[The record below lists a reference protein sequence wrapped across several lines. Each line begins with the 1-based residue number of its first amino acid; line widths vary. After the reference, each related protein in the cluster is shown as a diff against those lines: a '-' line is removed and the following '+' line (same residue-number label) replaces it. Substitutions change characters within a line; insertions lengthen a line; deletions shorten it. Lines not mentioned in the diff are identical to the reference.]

1 MVSKHNMNKKLQDG
15 AKRVPHYG
23 LRKLSVGVASV
34 LLGTTLFF
42 CVSAQADTTTGQ
54 VGNGSDT
61 ESEND
66 HANKLVDAK
75 KVVLSQPTSTNILN
89 TNNANNVQSEQNTDS
104 LAENKSV
111 VTTNPQSSMDNDG
124 VSVTLNRTEYNPQ
137 DAQAIQMTTKIVA
150 KAGDEVSFTFGKG
163 AFKLPTYQ
171 GLSGNAGQTTISELS
186 DGSTVIT
193 DKFTSAGTYSQTFS
207 IQPYQ
212 YEFDIYN
219 KLFSAGTTLV
229 PVVIKKNHQEI
240 GEVSFNQTIIP
251 NMNPTFSRTQPSS
264 RNVGKL
270 APNVDYQWTLV
281 FNENPGTT
289 SGTGLSTGPSKSIN
303 HGTTVT
309 IPVPDGFVVNA
320 EESAKLSSSTDFK
333 WTVSQTGDRVIF
345 VNNGGNSSNNSIVL
359 VGHFTN
365 ELLDVDQQLTA
376 KEKISIIQETGNGQQ
391 LKAQLPPFSDKL
403 MRKKDD
409 NPEGVSLNGNVY
421 GAFGRSPYE
430 KYPEGQVPL
439 SNNPTEIVFWKY
451 EVGNVSA
458 FNLKNVTVN
467 ITLPDGM
474 KATKLRLPSM
484 YNDGEITYTL
494 HRYVDANHPDEI
506 TTGVI
511 GQADQILDFSNLAGH
526 VRSIQ
531 LTLASLGAGVDYTA
545 SSYSTSDGF
554 RVYGYVDQYYDN
566 GKPVNV
572 GDRLTSNLTFGT
584 GTKGWHGDQYVVAKK
599 TQPIKMHVNGFDDN
613 RLPGANGAGYLQL
626 WWDSVAQNADFA
638 NPIIYYVLPTNA
650 SFNNYYPINKNCKI
664 SSYKASDGRT
674 IVKVQYLNTTNK
686 DFRDGSLDYL
696 YLNNQADL
704 PNSFSDYKVFVVTP
718 NGMQVSGQSKVQN
731 ADLKYV
737 DNNSNAY
744 EIGSGNWVIES
755 AQGTQIAEQSQG
767 NKNTDLTLS
776 GESDNQGS
784 KKMTF
789 TGSVI
794 IILITS

>member
-1 MVSKHNMNKKLQDG
+1 MNKVSFRLTFAEALEIGVKNAPSIIGCVVLWLLTIWVPYINVG
-15 AKRVPHYG
+15 TTIAINMLPIELAKGGVISPLGIFDAKYRKYMGDFLITTGLMIIPVFIASLFMIVPGIVLSIAWSLAYFFLFEKKKNPMQAISASNEATYG
-23 LRKLSVGVASV
+23 SKWTMFFV
-34 LLGTTLFF
+34 LLAFVVAAYVIAGIFAWI
-42 CVSAQADTTTGQ
+42 CAAID
-54 VGNGSDT
+54 VGFIT
-61 ESEND
+61 F
-66 HANKLVDAK
+66 
-75 KVVLSQPTSTNILN
+75 VVL
-89 TNNANNVQSEQNTDS
+89 
-104 LAENKSV
+104 LA
-111 VTTNPQSSMDNDG
+111 
-124 VSVTLNRTEYNPQ
+124 L
-137 DAQAIQMTTKIVA
+137 VA
-150 KAGDEVSFTFGKG
+150 VIMSISF
-163 AFKLPTYQ
+163 
-171 GLSGNAGQTTISELS
+171 
-186 DGSTVIT
+186 T

-345 VNNGGNSSNNSIVL
+345 VNHGGNSSNNSIVL

-376 KEKISIIQETGNGQQ
+376 KEKVSIIQETGNGQQ

-737 DNNSNAY
+737 RL
-744 EIGSGNWVIES
+744 
-755 AQGTQIAEQSQG
+755 QG
-767 NKNTDLTLS
+767 
-776 GESDNQGS
+776 
-784 KKMTF
+784 
-789 TGSVI
+789 
-794 IILITS
+794 